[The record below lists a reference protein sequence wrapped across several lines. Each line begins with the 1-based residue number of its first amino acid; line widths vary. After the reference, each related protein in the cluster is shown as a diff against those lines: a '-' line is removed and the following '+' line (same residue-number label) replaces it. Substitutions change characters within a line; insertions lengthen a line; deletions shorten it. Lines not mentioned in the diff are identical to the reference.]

1 MKNINE
7 YKTIIGSQLRAT
19 RKIIKIGTKKASIFS
34 GLSENLILDI
44 ELNRRN
50 YTIDSLLKY
59 LSVLSLEIDLKN
71 KE

>member
-34 GLSENLILDI
+34 GLTENQILDM

-59 LSVLSLEIDLKN
+59 ISVLNIEIDLKT
-71 KE
+71 KK